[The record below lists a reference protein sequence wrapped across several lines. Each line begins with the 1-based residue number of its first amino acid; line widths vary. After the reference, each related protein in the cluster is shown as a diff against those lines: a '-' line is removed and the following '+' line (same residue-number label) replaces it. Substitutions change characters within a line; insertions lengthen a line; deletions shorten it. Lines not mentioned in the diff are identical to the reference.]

1 MKINGG
7 SLFTGVVMILMG
19 VVFMLA
25 EFDVVE
31 FGDIMSLYWPMI
43 IVFLGASK
51 LFDRR
56 TLWSGLWLLAM
67 GVWMQA
73 ARLHAFGLTFGSSWP
88 LLMIVFGAGV
98 IVRAIM
104 EMKNYGRV

>member
-51 LFDRR
+51 LFDRS
-56 TLWSGLWLLAM
+56 TVWSGLWLLAM
-67 GVWMQA
+67 GIWMQA
-73 ARLHAFGLTFGSSWP
+73 ARLQAFGLTFGSSWP